1 MKDEKRYLH
10 SKANVTVTSAEESW
24 KGTKVDKKV
33 LLIAQ
38 GQDEAA
44 EGQSQ
49 QTQSQD

>member
-1 MKDEKRYLH
+1 MKDEKRFVH
-10 SKANVTVTSAEESW
+10 SKVNATVTSAEESW

-49 QTQSQD
+49 QSQSRD